1 MLEKLA
7 YFRIKELKDVLT
19 KLGLS
24 KQGKKQDLVE
34 RIFAILSDEKAARL
48 GSKKEAVA
56 REKVAKLVNDAYRR
70 MQASGEGDSP
80 SKGQVSSDIS
90 NVKAKGELE
99 DSFQPDV
106 KVRCIC
112 GSSLE
117 TESMIQCEDPRCHVW
132 EHVGC
137 VIIPEKPMG
146 GNPPLPDSFY
156 CEICRLT
163 RADPFWLTVAHPL
176 FPVRLTA
183 TNIPT
188 DGTNPMQ
195 SVDRTFQITRTDR
208 DLLVKQEYDVQAWCM
223 LLNDKVLFRMQW
235 PQYADLQVNGVPF
248 RAINRPGSQLL
259 GANGRDDGPII
270 TPCIRDG
277 INKISLSGCDSR
289 RFCLGVRLV
298 KRRSLQQVLNMI
310 PEEAKGEP
318 FEVALARVRRCIGG
332 AAGND
337 NADSDSDIEV
347 VADFFGVNL
356 RCPMSGSRMKV
367 AGRFK
372 PCLHMGC
379 FDLEWQCPICL
390 KNYSLEHIIVDPYF
404 NRITSKMRHLDEEL
418 TEIEMKPDGSW
429 RGKFKNE
436 SERRDLGALSQWHKP
451 DGSLFPMVDEIKP
464 KMEMQTTV
472 KQEGYSDGPA
482 PFKLGIRKNRNGIW
496 EVSKPNNNGLS
507 SSNRQE
513 KLGYQELN
521 VIPMSSRSFDFG
533 NNGMELDSL
542 SMNVDSGYKFPDSNH
557 QPPPASNNDV
567 IVLSDSDE
575 EDDVVITAGPAYN
588 ENQADCGVSF
598 PLHPVGITN
607 SYNEDHQVAA
617 AGNSGLGLFTNDD
630 DDDYDMR
637 LWQLSSDAH
646 GGPGFQ
652 LFGSDAD
659 VSDGLAGLQPGP
671 LNCDPAINSGYSMA
685 PGTSTPMVPESV
697 GRSEADA
704 NDGLFE
710 NPMAFSRDDPS
721 LQIFLPTRPET
732 SAQSDF
738 RNEAG
743 MSNGVNNDDWISL
756 RLGDHGETVG
766 ANGLNE
772 SNLVSTREGA
782 LDTLSETASLLLG
795 MNDNKQEKASRQ
807 RSESPFSFPRQKR
820 SVRPRLFLS
829 IDSDSE
835 TIRWI
840 MTARVWEYLLNS
852 LLCAW
857 NLEALMQEI
866 SKMQRL
872 FAARSVLGNAVKTRR
887 RQHLSSLSSSLL
899 FDETQLQFKESVS
912 KFAQD
917 VIAPH
922 AERIDKTNSFP
933 KDVNLWKLMGE
944 FNLHGITA
952 PEEYGG
958 LGLGYLYHCIA
969 MEEISRAS
977 GSVALS
983 YGAHSNL
990 CINQLV
996 RNGNTSQKHKYLP
1009 KLISGEHV
1017 GALAMSEPNAG
1028 SDVVSMKCKA
1038 DKVDG
1043 GFLINGNKMWCT
1055 NGPSAQTLI
1064 VYAKTDT
1071 KAGSKGITAFVIEKG
1086 MAGFSTAQ
1094 KLDKLGMRGSDTCEL
1109 VFENCFVPEENILGK
1124 EGKGVYVLMSGLDLE
1139 RLVLAAGP
1147 LGIMQACLDIVLP
1160 YIRQREQ
1167 FGRPVG
1173 EFQFIQGKVA
1183 DMYTA
1188 LQSSRSYV
1196 YSVARECD
1204 NGKVDP
1210 KDCAGTILCA
1220 AERATQVALQAIQC
1234 LGGNGYINEY
1244 ATGRLL
1250 RDAKLYEI
1258 GAGTSEIRRMVIGRE
1273 LFKE

>member
-1 MLEKLA
+1 MDLVASCKEKLA

-24 KQGKKQDLVE
+24 KQGKK
-34 RIFAILSDEKAARL
+34 AAARL

-70 MQASGEGDSP
+70 MQASGASDSP

-90 NVKAKGELE
+90 NVKAKEELE

-163 RADPFWLTVAHPL
+163 RADPFWLTVAHRL

-195 SVDRTFQITRTDR
+195 SVDKTFQITRTDK

-289 RFCLGVRLV
+289 SFCLGVRLV

-332 AAGND
+332 APGND

-379 FDLEWQCPICL
+379 FDLEVFVELNQRSRKWQCPICL

-436 SERRDLGALSQWHKP
+436 SERRDLGVLSQWHKP
-451 DGSLFPMVDEIKP
+451 DGSLLPMVDEIKP
-464 KMEMQTTV
+464 KFEMQTPV
-472 KQEGYSDGPA
+472 KQEGCSDGPT
-482 PFKLGIRKNRNGIW
+482 PLKLGIRKNLNGIW

-513 KLGYQELN
+513 KLGYRELN
-521 VIPMSSRSFDFG
+521 VIPMSSSATGSGKDGDDPSVNQDAVGSFDFG
-533 NNGMELDSL
+533 NSGMELDSL
-542 SMNVDSGYKFPDSNH
+542 SMNVDSVYKFPDSNH

-588 ENQADCGVSF
+588 ENQADGGVNF
-598 PLHPVGITN
+598 PFGITN
-607 SYNEDHQVAA
+607 SYNEDHQVVAG
-617 AGNSGLGLFTNDD
+617 GNSGLGLFTND

-637 LWQLSSDAH
+637 LWQLSSDAQ

-652 LFGSDAD
+652 LFGSDVDA
-659 VSDGLAGLQPGP
+659 SDGLANLQPGP
-671 LNCDPAINSGYSMA
+671 LNCDPTINSGYSMA

-704 NDGLFE
+704 NGGLFD

-766 ANGLNE
+766 ANGINE
-772 SNLVSTREGA
+772 SNIVSTRDGA

-795 MNDNKQEKASRQ
+795 MSDKKQEKASKQ

-820 SVRPRLFLS
+820 SVRPRLYLS

-835 TIRWI
+835 
-840 MTARVWEYLLNS
+840 
-852 LLCAW
+852 
-857 NLEALMQEI
+857 
-866 SKMQRL
+866 
-872 FAARSVLGNAVKTRR
+872 
-887 RQHLSSLSSSLL
+887 
-899 FDETQLQFKESVS
+899 
-912 KFAQD
+912 
-917 VIAPH
+917 
-922 AERIDKTNSFP
+922 
-933 KDVNLWKLMGE
+933 
-944 FNLHGITA
+944 
-952 PEEYGG
+952 
-958 LGLGYLYHCIA
+958 
-969 MEEISRAS
+969 
-977 GSVALS
+977 
-983 YGAHSNL
+983 
-990 CINQLV
+990 
-996 RNGNTSQKHKYLP
+996 
-1009 KLISGEHV
+1009 
-1017 GALAMSEPNAG
+1017 
-1028 SDVVSMKCKA
+1028 
-1038 DKVDG
+1038 
-1043 GFLINGNKMWCT
+1043 
-1055 NGPSAQTLI
+1055 
-1064 VYAKTDT
+1064 
-1071 KAGSKGITAFVIEKG
+1071 
-1086 MAGFSTAQ
+1086 
-1094 KLDKLGMRGSDTCEL
+1094 
-1109 VFENCFVPEENILGK
+1109 
-1124 EGKGVYVLMSGLDLE
+1124 
-1139 RLVLAAGP
+1139 
-1147 LGIMQACLDIVLP
+1147 
-1160 YIRQREQ
+1160 
-1167 FGRPVG
+1167 
-1173 EFQFIQGKVA
+1173 
-1183 DMYTA
+1183 
-1188 LQSSRSYV
+1188 
-1196 YSVARECD
+1196 
-1204 NGKVDP
+1204 
-1210 KDCAGTILCA
+1210 
-1220 AERATQVALQAIQC
+1220 
-1234 LGGNGYINEY
+1234 
-1244 ATGRLL
+1244 
-1250 RDAKLYEI
+1250 
-1258 GAGTSEIRRMVIGRE
+1258 
-1273 LFKE
+1273 

>member
-1 MLEKLA
+1 MDLVASCKEKLA

-70 MQASGEGDSP
+70 MQASGASDSP

-90 NVKAKGELE
+90 NVKAKEELE

-163 RADPFWLTVAHPL
+163 RADPFWLTVAHRL

-195 SVDRTFQITRTDR
+195 SVDKTFQITRTDK

-289 RFCLGVRLV
+289 SFCLGVRLV

-332 AAGND
+332 APGND

-379 FDLEWQCPICL
+379 FDLEVFVELNQRSRKWQCPICL

-436 SERRDLGALSQWHKP
+436 SERRDLGVLSQWHKP
-451 DGSLFPMVDEIKP
+451 DGSLLPMVDEIKP
-464 KMEMQTTV
+464 KFEMQTPV
-472 KQEGYSDGPA
+472 KQEGCSDGPT
-482 PFKLGIRKNRNGIW
+482 PLKLGIRKNLNGIW

-513 KLGYQELN
+513 KLGYRELN
-521 VIPMSSRSFDFG
+521 VIPMSSSATGSGKDGDDPSVNQDAVGSFDFG
-533 NNGMELDSL
+533 NSGMELDSL
-542 SMNVDSGYKFPDSNH
+542 SMNVDSVYKFPDSNH

-588 ENQADCGVSF
+588 ENQADGGVNF
-598 PLHPVGITN
+598 PFGITN
-607 SYNEDHQVAA
+607 SYNEDHQVVAG
-617 AGNSGLGLFTNDD
+617 GNSGLGLFTND

-637 LWQLSSDAH
+637 LWQLSSDAQ

-652 LFGSDAD
+652 LFGSDVDA
-659 VSDGLAGLQPGP
+659 SDGLANLQPGP
-671 LNCDPAINSGYSMA
+671 LNCDPTINSGYSMA

-704 NDGLFE
+704 NGGLFD

-766 ANGLNE
+766 ANGINE
-772 SNLVSTREGA
+772 SNIVSTRDGA

-795 MNDNKQEKASRQ
+795 MSDKKQEKASKQ

-820 SVRPRLFLS
+820 SNS
-829 IDSDSE
+829 EMDHDSQS
-835 TIRWI
+835 
-840 MTARVWEYLLNS
+840 
-852 LLCAW
+852 
-857 NLEALMQEI
+857 
-866 SKMQRL
+866 
-872 FAARSVLGNAVKTRR
+872 
-887 RQHLSSLSSSLL
+887 
-899 FDETQLQFKESVS
+899 
-912 KFAQD
+912 
-917 VIAPH
+917 
-922 AERIDKTNSFP
+922 
-933 KDVNLWKLMGE
+933 
-944 FNLHGITA
+944 
-952 PEEYGG
+952 
-958 LGLGYLYHCIA
+958 
-969 MEEISRAS
+969 
-977 GSVALS
+977 
-983 YGAHSNL
+983 
-990 CINQLV
+990 
-996 RNGNTSQKHKYLP
+996 
-1009 KLISGEHV
+1009 
-1017 GALAMSEPNAG
+1017 
-1028 SDVVSMKCKA
+1028 
-1038 DKVDG
+1038 
-1043 GFLINGNKMWCT
+1043 
-1055 NGPSAQTLI
+1055 
-1064 VYAKTDT
+1064 
-1071 KAGSKGITAFVIEKG
+1071 
-1086 MAGFSTAQ
+1086 
-1094 KLDKLGMRGSDTCEL
+1094 
-1109 VFENCFVPEENILGK
+1109 
-1124 EGKGVYVLMSGLDLE
+1124 
-1139 RLVLAAGP
+1139 
-1147 LGIMQACLDIVLP
+1147 LGIFA
-1160 YIRQREQ
+1160 
-1167 FGRPVG
+1167 
-1173 EFQFIQGKVA
+1173 
-1183 DMYTA
+1183 
-1188 LQSSRSYV
+1188 
-1196 YSVARECD
+1196 
-1204 NGKVDP
+1204 
-1210 KDCAGTILCA
+1210 
-1220 AERATQVALQAIQC
+1220 
-1234 LGGNGYINEY
+1234 
-1244 ATGRLL
+1244 
-1250 RDAKLYEI
+1250 
-1258 GAGTSEIRRMVIGRE
+1258 
-1273 LFKE
+1273 